1 MIRKVIFTLAAA
13 CALAAAA
20 FADRASA
27 QPVDDTLRAR
37 VIVKYKADSPILAKG
52 AAASASATVRHA
64 AQAQALGARIGIAL
78 ATGAGLSERAHV
90 VTARGI
96 TSEQLAKRLAAES
109 DVEYAVPDRRVHIV
123 AAPNDPLYAAGPAVS
138 GTSGGPAVGQW
149 YLHAPAGDVQSSINA
164 EPAWDALT
172 GGTTVVVGMIDTGV
186 RFDHPDLLR
195 AAAGGHLLP
204 GYDMI
209 ADPATANDG
218 DGRDADPSDP
228 GDSVTDAEISQQ
240 GGPYYQCV
248 PQAEASSWHGTQTSG
263 LVAALANNG
272 IGMAGA
278 ARNVLLLPVRVLG
291 KCGGYDSDVIAGM
304 LWATGLSV
312 PGVPAN
318 PTPARVLNLSLGG
331 DGGCTSAYVD
341 AVGRINA
348 AGTVV
353 VVAAGNDAGHALGA
367 PASCPGVIAVT
378 ALRHVGTKVGFS
390 DLGPNVAI
398 SAPGGNCV
406 NIAAGSPCLYP
417 ILTTSN
423 AGTSTPVADASGG
436 SIYTD
441 SFNASLG
448 TSFAAPL
455 VAATTAMMLS
465 AQPTM
470 TPSQVRALLQA
481 TARPFPTTGGTITSG
496 SPAPQ
501 CAAPQPIDA
510 AQVDQLEC
518 YCTTS
523 TCGAGMLDA
532 GAAVRAAAGVSTNYT
547 GLFWQSP
554 AGIAPGWGINFAH
567 AGDQIFA
574 TWYTYDGSGKAW
586 WLSMLASRPG
596 PTGNVFVGPDLRRR
610 RAAVQRVQRLGDA
623 DIDRIRPADDDRRRQ
638 WHVRIHGERDC
649 PDQAADA
656 LRRGNGSA
664 PRLHLHG
671 SDARFRDGHQLS
683 GTLVGRRRHRSRMGH
698 QFRAPG
704 QRDLRDVV
712 HLRREQRAAV
722 AVGAG
727 DVERRGL
734 QRNALSHRRAD
745 LQQLRQQPVG
755 GDRRRRGDDRLHRR
769 QPRDVR
775 LQHQRAGRPAARHAE
790 QADQPLRVRGER
802 RNDLQ
807 VGAAARGRRVV
818 TRAVR
823 RDH

>member
-13 CALAAAA
+13 CTLAATS
-20 FADRASA
+20 FTDRASA

-52 AAASASATVRHA
+52 AAASASATARHA
-64 AQAQALGARIGIAL
+64 VEAQALGARVGIAL
-78 ATGAGLSERAHV
+78 STGAGLSERAHV

-123 AAPNDPLYAAGPAVS
+123 AAPNDPLYAAGPPIN

-149 YLHAPAGDVQSSINA
+149 YLHAPAGDIQSSINA

-172 GGTTVVVGMIDTGV
+172 GGSTIVVGMIDTGV

-195 AAAGGHLLP
+195 AAAGGNLLP

-209 ADPATANDG
+209 ADPDTANDG
-218 DGRDADPSDP
+218 DGRDSDPSDP
-228 GDSVTDAEISQQ
+228 GDWVTDAEISQQ
-240 GGPYYQCV
+240 GGPFYQCV
-248 PQAEASSWHGTQTSG
+248 PQAEPSSWHGTQTSG

-331 DGGCTSAYVD
+331 DGACTSAYVD

-367 PASCPGVIAVT
+367 PANCPGVIAVT
-378 ALRHVGTKVGFS
+378 GLRHVGTKVGFS

-406 NIAAGSPCLYP
+406 NISAGSPCLYP

-470 TPSQVRALLQA
+470 APSQVRALLQA

-510 AQVDQLEC
+510 PQVDQLEC

-523 TCGAGMLDA
+523 TCGAGVLDA
-532 GAAVRAAAGVSTNYT
+532 GAAVRAAAGVSANYT

-574 TWYTYDGSGKAW
+574 TWYTYDASGKAW

-596 PTGNVFVGPDLRRR
+596 LTGNVFSGPIYVDTGPPFN
-610 RAAVQRVQRLGDA
+610 AF
-623 DIDRIRPADDDRRRQ
+623 
-638 WHVRIHGERDC
+638 
-649 PDQAADA
+649 
-656 LRRGNGSA
+656 NGSA
-664 PRLHLHG
+664 VPTSIGYGQLTMTDADNGTFAYTVNGIAQIKPLTRFDVGTGPRPACIYTASTPDFATATNYQGLWWAADGTEAGWGINFAHQGNAIFATWYTYDANNAPLWLSVLATSSG
-671 SDARFRDGHQLS
+671 SGYS
-683 GTLVGRRRHRSRMGH
+683 GTLYRTAGPTFSNYDSS
-698 QFRAPG
+698 QW
-704 QRDLRDVV
+704 
-712 HLRREQRAAV
+712 AAT
-722 AVGAG
+722 AVGTATIAFTDG
-727 DVERRGL
+727 NHATFEYSTNGQGGL
-734 QRNALSHRRAD
+734 
-745 LQQLRQQPVG
+745 P
-755 GDRRRRGDDRLHRR
+755 
-769 QPRDVR
+769 
-775 LQHQRAGRPAARHAE
+775 PATQSKQISRFAF
-790 QADQPLRVRGER
+790 
-802 RNDLQ
+802 
-807 VGAAARGRRVV
+807 AAAGGTICR
-818 TRAVR
+818 
-823 RDH
+823 